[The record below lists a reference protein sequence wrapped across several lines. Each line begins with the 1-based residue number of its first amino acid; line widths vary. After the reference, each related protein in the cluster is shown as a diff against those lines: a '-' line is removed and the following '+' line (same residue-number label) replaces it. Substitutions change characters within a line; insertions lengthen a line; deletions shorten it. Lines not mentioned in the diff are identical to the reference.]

1 MGWNPLPLTLVEWL
15 SCRSLGPFITELNS
29 THLAKEWKQLEEELG
44 EGRAVENPAAVSLL
58 WGKRA
63 NEWQYVWAT
72 KWLLF
77 SSPSKSHIRISLVVH
92 HNQTHKGKESVA
104 QPRQVDT
111 LQGHRCCCL
120 VAQSCPTLCDSVGCS
135 LPGSSVH
142 EVLQSR
148 ILQWVATWRGHL

>member
-1 MGWNPLPLTLVEWL
+1 MFPVRHKYSLNWL
-15 SCRSLGPFITELNS
+15 YLYIDKYKRQQGCSIWKSQCRAYMSNVGINS
-29 THLAKEWKQLEEELG
+29 SRT
-44 EGRAVENPAAVSLL
+44 
-58 WGKRA
+58 

-92 HNQTHKGKESVA
+92 HNQTRKGKEYAA
-104 QPRQVDT
+104 QPRQGDT
-111 LQGHRCCCL
+111 LQSHHCCCL
-120 VAQSCPTLCDSVGCS
+120 VAQSCPTLCDSTGCS

-148 ILQWVATWRGHL
+148 ILEWVATWRGHL